1 MSKCKDC
8 LCGGVNHIGNVV
20 YTLREAFVKLPDG
33 TMRDIKY
40 KDGDCGCRSVEFIQL
55 HEEEC
60 IKNDFSKFKPFIED
74 Q

>member
-8 LCGGVNHIGNVV
+8 LYGGINHIGNVV
-20 YTLREAFVKLPDG
+20 YSLREAFVKLPDG

-40 KDGDCGCRSVEFIQL
+40 KEDGVGCRSAEFIQSY
-55 HEEEC
+55 EEEC
-60 IKNDFSKFKPFIED
+60 IKNDFSKFKPFVED